1 MRKYKL
7 LSLLSLSLLTAVAFQ
22 VTSCTNDFEDTNTD
36 PNRLQ
41 EISPGT
47 LLNPLIYEV
56 ATSNMYRSW
65 SYNNELMQDILTFPQ
80 TSYGIQHYNLS
91 DNIGSASW
99 NTYYR
104 WMKTAKDIEAA
115 AVRVKDANYEAI
127 GITMRVWMA
136 ANLVD
141 LFGDV
146 PYFDA
151 GKGGE
156 GVIYPAFDDQ
166 EAIYD
171 SLFADLERANELYDS
186 KKGMI
191 YYQDILFNND
201 IAKWQKFTNSL
212 HLRLLLRISNKANK
226 EAYPKMV
233 AMLGNPAKYPII
245 TKVEEEATLL
255 ITGVNPN
262 ISPWSRIQDFT
273 LSRKMASF
281 FIDNLNEFKDPRL
294 PVFATQATRMENQK
308 KVNIGYKGIPSA
320 FEGSDGQF
328 DYEASTLNNKMAAN
342 PTKTAI
348 LTYAEVL
355 FIQAELAQKG
365 YLTGAEDF
373 YKKGVQAAMD
383 FYAVAMPN
391 DYFDNPATAY
401 DGSLERILLQK
412 YYALY
417 MNDYQQWFEYKRTGF
432 PKLPKTKTMMNNGV
446 MPSRFPYPLDIRT
459 KNKTNYE
466 KQIQKMG
473 GDDINI
479 KIWWQN

>member
-1 MRKYKL
+1 MRKNKI
-7 LSLLSLSLLTAVAFQ
+7 LSLLYVSVFACFALQLVG
-22 VTSCTNDFEDTNTD
+22 CTTTFDETNTD

-65 SYNNELMQDILTFPQ
+65 SYNSELMQDIVTFPQ
-80 TSYGIQHYNLS
+80 SSYGIQHYNLS
-91 DNIGSASW
+91 DNIGAAPW

-104 WMKTAKDIEAA
+104 WMKTAKDIEQA
-115 AVRVKDANYEAI
+115 AVRTKDSNYEAI
-127 GITMRVWMA
+127 GITLRVWMA
-136 ANLVD
+136 SNLVD

-156 GVIYPAFDDQ
+156 GLIYPAFDDQ
-166 EAIYD
+166 EKIYD
-171 SLFADLERANELYDS
+171 SLLADLTRANSLYDT
-186 KKGMI
+186 KRGMV

-201 IAKWQKFTNSL
+201 LTKWQKFTNSL
-212 HLRLLLRISNKANK
+212 HLRLLLRISNKTHK
-226 EAYPKMV
+226 EAYPKML
-233 AMLGNPAKYPII
+233 AILNDPITYPII
-245 TKVEEEATLL
+245 SSSEEEATLI
-255 ITGVNPN
+255 ITGVTPN

-273 LSRKMASF
+273 LNKKMASF
-281 FIDNLNEFKDPRL
+281 FIDNLNAFKDPRL
-294 PVFATQATRMENQK
+294 PVFATQATRMENKK

-342 PTKTAI
+342 PTKTP
-348 LTYAEVL
+348 LVTYAEIL

-365 YLTGAEDF
+365 YITGAEEF
-373 YKKGVQAAMD
+373 YRRGVEAAMK
-383 FYAVAMPN
+383 FHETEVPL
-391 DYFDNPATAY
+391 DYFANPNTEY
-401 DGSLERILLQK
+401 DGTLERIMLQK

-432 PKLPKTKTMMNNGV
+432 PKLPQTNAMMNDGQ

-459 KNKTNYE
+459 KNKTNY
-466 KQIQKMG
+466 QLQVQKMG
-473 GDDINI
+473 GDDINV